1 MPKSRAAR
9 PRGRPFKTVFI
20 NVEIRANTRDAISEL
35 KKITGLRTQGEVL
48 DHLLADVMRR
58 RPKGM

>member
-1 MPKSRAAR
+1 MPRTRPAR

-20 NVEIRANTRDAISEL
+20 NVEIREKTRDAISEL

-58 RPKGM
+58 RPKDR